1 MGQVKKRA
9 DGYIEKKR
17 KINGKVVH
25 FYGKTAREVQRKI
38 DEALENAAKAK
49 EESEVFD
56 IVAEQWWKDYLKRI
70 KAGNARAYHG
80 AYVSILEFFGGYAM
94 AEITPA
100 MIVLWNQKQAAQG
113 KAGST
118 IRNANSVLNLIFKY
132 WCIQSDNTYNPVAFV
147 DLPRGLKKRRT
158 QAANG
163 RTGGSCKSS
172 PGGLWTVCVAVYVHR
187 LPPWGNSGIA
197 MARY

>member
-1 MGQVKKRA
+1 MYQYNDQLRGNK
-9 DGYIEKKR
+9 
-17 KINGKVVH
+17 
-25 FYGKTAREVQRKI
+25 FLQR
-38 DEALENAAKAK
+38 NP
-49 EESEVFD
+49 
-56 IVAEQWWKDYLKRI
+56 YHLKRI

-132 WCIQSDNTYNPVAFV
+132 WCIGE
-147 DLPRGLKKRRT
+147 LET
-158 QAANG
+158 QKILGHADISTTRKIYTHIKERQIKEAEKVLNSYFESKVVEKSWKQKIQ
-163 RTGGSCKSS
+163 RLLVKTNRFDSCRQLQNI
-172 PGGLWTVCVAVYVHR
+172 PAV
-187 LPPWGNSGIA
+187 L
-197 MARY
+197 

>member
-1 MGQVKKRA
+1 MRQHRERFHRSACPQKWIQSTRQSYCTTSGQALQAIPIVSGEVFDLGQVKKRA

-56 IVAEQWWKDYLKRI
+56 FVAEQWWKDYLKRI

-100 MIVLWNQKQAAQG
+100 MIVLWNL
-113 KAGST
+113 S
-118 IRNANSVLNLIFKY
+118 LIH
-132 WCIQSDNTYNPVAFV
+132 I
-147 DLPRGLKKRRT
+147 
-158 QAANG
+158 
-163 RTGGSCKSS
+163 
-172 PGGLWTVCVAVYVHR
+172 
-187 LPPWGNSGIA
+187 
-197 MARY
+197 

>member
-25 FYGKTAREVQRKI
+25 FYGKTTREVQRKI
-38 DEALENAAKAK
+38 DEALENAVKAK
-49 EESEVFD
+49 KESEVFD

-94 AEITPA
+94 TEITPSRPPRA
-100 MIVLWNQKQAAQG
+100 PQMDGSHLLASVVCLTVVAA
-113 KAGST
+113 KSPIDINNIFCKYVFT
-118 IRNANSVLNLIFKY
+118 LNIIRAI
-132 WCIQSDNTYNPVAFV
+132 INT
-147 DLPRGLKKRRT
+147 T
-158 QAANG
+158 
-163 RTGGSCKSS
+163 
-172 PGGLWTVCVAVYVHR
+172 
-187 LPPWGNSGIA
+187 
-197 MARY
+197 